1 MITPALEE
9 AGLLVHE
16 RAPPVPLTLQVSVP
30 VGATD
35 PEVPATVAVKISA
48 ELIAPVPVPV
58 KPILGEVFAIFTVT
72 GVVAA
77 SPV

>member
-1 MITPALEE
+1 MITPELEE

-16 RAPPVPLTLQVSVP
+16 IAPPVPLTLQVSVP

-35 PEVPATVAVKISA
+35 PEVPVTVAVKINA
-48 ELIAPVPVPV
+48 ELIAPVPEPV
-58 KPILGEVFAIFTVT
+58 RPTVGEVFAIFTVT
-72 GVVAA
+72 GVVAG